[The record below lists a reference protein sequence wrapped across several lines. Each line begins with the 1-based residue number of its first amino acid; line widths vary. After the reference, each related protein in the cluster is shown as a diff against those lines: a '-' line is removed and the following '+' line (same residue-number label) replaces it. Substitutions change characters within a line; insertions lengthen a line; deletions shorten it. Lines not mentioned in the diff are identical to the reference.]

1 MPVAQY
7 VYPAKDMRISR
18 NMPVP
23 KKVGELFRGW
33 YAEAYKALK
42 VLPLVSEVVRGDF
55 PGTCQHGRLWKI
67 SEEPD
72 ISPQMIKFTLVNDI
86 GERSYLVIDRT
97 KDSFGY

>member
-42 VLPLVSEVVRGDF
+42 VLPIIAEVDKNNC
-55 PGTCQHGRLWKI
+55 PDICQFGRLWKI

-72 ISPQMIKFTLVNDI
+72 ISLQMIKFTLTNDI
-86 GERSYLVIDRT
+86 GEKSYLVIDRT